1 MADPHA
7 GSPRTTVP
15 RWIIL
20 VGIAVL
26 LVFIA
31 AMVTQVL
38 RTREVRDELAAVRER
53 LTVVESEAVVGAA
66 AAEAQQGRYE
76 PARQLASR
84 FFTTVQR
91 RALTG
96 PVEQRAA
103 LQQILERRDAVIT
116 LLSRADPAAVAEL
129 ARLVTS
135 YRSTVRVTP

>member
-1 MADPHA
+1 MADPDA
-7 GSPRTTVP
+7 GSARTTVP

-38 RTREVRDELAAVRER
+38 RTRGVRDELAAVRER
-53 LTVVESEAVVGAA
+53 LTVVESEAVIGAA

-91 RALTG
+91 RAMTG

-103 LQQILERRDAVIT
+103 LQQILERRDPVIT
-116 LLSRADPAAVAEL
+116 LLSRADPAAVPEL